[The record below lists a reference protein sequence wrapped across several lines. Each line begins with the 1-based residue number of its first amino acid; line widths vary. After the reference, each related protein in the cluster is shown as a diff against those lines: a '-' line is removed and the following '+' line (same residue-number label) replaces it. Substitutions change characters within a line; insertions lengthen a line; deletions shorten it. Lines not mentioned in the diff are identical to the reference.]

1 MLAWWWNE
9 PLYSFKALL
18 NPVLLWSG
26 QAFLQ
31 NNAWSMVMSCCF
43 WLHLHGRCY
52 NLPKSNVLHFS
63 YMSPVHF
70 SFYSKHF
77 SETLSDACGGKC
89 SVQFRQEHHSLFVLT
104 GRSKDSSTSSSP
116 TPFHSA
122 STSQCCYIYYW
133 AEFKICLCYI
143 KTSCK
148 NESIIIIE

>member
-1 MLAWWWNE
+1 MSLSILLRLCWT
-9 PLYSFKALL
+9 LYSSEVARHSSRIMLDQ
-18 NPVLLWSG
+18 WSCPAASDSIFMEG
-26 QAFLQ
+26 
-31 NNAWSMVMSCCF
+31 VP
-43 WLHLHGRCY
+43 Y

-89 SVQFRQEHHSLFVLT
+89 SVQFRQEHHSFLLT
-104 GRSKDSSTSSSP
+104 GCSKDSSTSSSP

>member
-1 MLAWWWNE
+1 MSLSILLRLCWT
-9 PLYSFKALL
+9 LYSSEVARHSSRIMLDQ
-18 NPVLLWSG
+18 WSCPAASDSIFMEG
-26 QAFLQ
+26 
-31 NNAWSMVMSCCF
+31 VP
-43 WLHLHGRCY
+43 Y